1 MYPVLSVANGN
12 PLFTPWGHFWVAVA
26 LWGMLLIPALK
37 CLCLK
42 AFVSI
47 SYFNYESIDVRLA
60 ADVYIYYKLRLT
72 LCGVTK
78 HWSYFSNRLLFLSLL
93 CEIDL

>member
-1 MYPVLSVANGN
+1 MGGA
-12 PLFTPWGHFWVAVA
+12 WVATHC
-26 LWGMLLIPALK
+26 LLPGVISGLQWH
-37 CLCLK
+37 CGDVDDTCSEMFLCLK
-42 AFVSI
+42 AFVSF

-78 HWSYFSNRLLFLSLL
+78 HWSYFSSRLLFLTLL